1 MSTLIQDIV
10 QNATHTSHRRLD
22 AALSSLDLSRPRHY
36 AGFLRGQAEALF
48 PLEAAL
54 ETSGIDEVLRDW
66 PQRARTPALDHDLTV
81 MDVSYDPLPVPH
93 FADVPHMFGAV
104 YVLEALRM
112 GARGMLMRLARQQ
125 PDSCAIGATQ
135 YLRHGFG
142 KRLWPL
148 FLAALESHPEVQADP
163 AGVVEGAQIAFGM
176 FESTLI
182 PVVGIAAE

>member
-10 QNATHTSHRRLD
+10 QNATHPSHHRLD
-22 AALSSLDLSRPRHY
+22 KALSSLDLRRPRYY

-48 PLEAAL
+48 PLEIAL
-54 ETSGIDEVLRDW
+54 ESGGIDEVLRDW
-66 PQRARTPALDHDLTV
+66 PQRARTPALEHDLTV
-81 MDVSYDPLPVPH
+81 MDVACDPLPVPH
-93 FADVPHMFGAV
+93 FAGVPHMFGAV
-104 YVLEALRM
+104 YALEALRM
-112 GARGMLMRLARQQ
+112 SARGILMRLARQQ

-148 FLAALESHPEVQADP
+148 FLAALESHPETQADP
-163 AGVVEGAQIAFGM
+163 ANVVEGAQIAFGM

-182 PVVGIAAE
+182 PIVGIAAE